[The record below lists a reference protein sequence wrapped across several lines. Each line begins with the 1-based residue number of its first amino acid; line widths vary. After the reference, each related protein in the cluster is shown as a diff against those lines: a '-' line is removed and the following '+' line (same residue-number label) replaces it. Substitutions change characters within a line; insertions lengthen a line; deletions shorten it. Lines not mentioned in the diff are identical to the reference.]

1 MYHPKLAYRLPEIK
15 QRGLRLVRNLLPWKD
30 RGRFLNVDLIARLLH
45 PVAEYLGGDITLC
58 SEVV

>member
-1 MYHPKLAYRLPEIK
+1 MRHPQPSVSAPEIK
-15 QRGLRLVRNLLPWKD
+15 QRGLRLVRNLLPWED

-45 PVAEYLGGDITLC
+45 PVAEYLGGDISLG

>member
-15 QRGLRLVRNLLPWKD
+15 QRGLRLVRNLLPWED

-45 PVAEYLGGDITLC
+45 PVAEYLGGDIYLG